1 MLISVVAYK
10 DHILLYSD
18 KIHIFGSCSRQLGTT
33 AGMPMHVEI
42 GLITLLVL
50 QCHKKSA
57 HPWKPPTFGSNS
69 CITRISIYQ
78 SHKWLAISCWF
89 EKRWKPHSS
98 FNWPNAAAVLWRPLW
113 HFSTYNVRSGK
124 LWLKGGELWM
134 LTDYVKVQAATMAT
148 THGHS
153 LVTLQYCHWASQ
165 THNSTDGVGYLN

>member
-1 MLISVVAYK
+1 MLWLTKTTFYCTVTRYTYLGVVADNLVQPLACQCTLRSVWSYC
-10 DHILLYSD
+10 LY
-18 KIHIFGSCSRQLGTT
+18 CSVTKECPPLKT
-33 AGMPMHVEI
+33 
-42 GLITLLVL
+42 
-50 QCHKKSA
+50 
-57 HPWKPPTFGSNS
+57 PTFGSNS

-113 HFSTYNVRSGK
+113 YCSTYSVCSSK